1 MALLNYI
8 VAKEDLTKTMSS
20 TLQSNR
26 LLALDVFRGMTIA
39 FMILVNTPGSWSHV
53 YEPLLHAKWDGATPT
68 DLVFPFFL
76 FIVGVSMFFSF
87 SKFNQ
92 SLDSKLSLKI
102 LKRVFLIF
110 VIGLAL
116 NYFPFYN
123 RSLENLRIMGVLQ
136 RIALAYGMGAFI
148 CILVPSK
155 NLWRAGVLILVG
167 YWLSMLFLGGENPF
181 SLEGNFARLVDLKV
195 FGENHVYK
203 GFGIPFDPEGLF
215 STISAAVTVIFGY
228 LIGKLIQGSTDKNL
242 LVKNLLLV
250 GAVAIFVGLFWDL
263 YFPINKPIWTSSYVI
278 YTGGIACMVI
288 GVLIELI
295 DIRGYTNLTKPFV
308 VFGMN
313 PLIIYVLS
321 GVLVKVMIS
330 IVKWDTETGSTNLYS
345 WLYHD
350 VLAAMLP
357 NQLKFASFLFA
368 LLIVTTC
375 WLFGWV
381 LYKKKIFIK
390 V

>member
-1 MALLNYI
+1 M
-8 VAKEDLTKTMSS
+8 TT
-20 TLQSNR
+20 TLQNNR

-53 YEPLLHAKWDGATPT
+53 YAPLLHAKWDGATPT

-92 SLDSKLSLKI
+92 QLDTRLTMKI
-102 LKRVFLIF
+102 LKRVVLIF

-123 RSLENLRIMGVLQ
+123 RTIENLRIMGVLQ
-136 RIALAYGMGAFI
+136 RIALAYGIGVFI
-148 CILVPSK
+148 CILVPA
-155 NLWRAGVLILVG
+155 NQLLRAGVLILVG
-167 YWLSMLFLGGENPF
+167 YWLVLIFFGGEQPF
-181 SLEGNFARLVDLKV
+181 SLEDNFARIVDLKV

-215 STISAAVTVIFGY
+215 STIPSAVTVIFGY
-228 LIGKLIQGSTDKNL
+228 LTGKLIQTSSEKNL
-242 LVKNLLLV
+242 LVKNLLIIGSL
-250 GAVAIFVGLFWDL
+250 AIFVGLFWDQ
-263 YFPINKPIWTSSYVI
+263 YFPINKPLWTSSYVL
-278 YTGGIACMVI
+278 YTGGIACIVLGI
-288 GVLIELI
+288 LIELI
-295 DIRGYTNLTKPFV
+295 DIRGYTNWTQPFV

-313 PLIIYVLS
+313 PMIIYVLS
-321 GVLVKVMIS
+321 GVLVKVMIG
-330 IVKWDTETGSTNLYS
+330 IVKWETETGSNNLYS
-345 WLYHD
+345 WLYQD
-350 VLAAMLP
+350 VLAAVLP

-368 LLIVTTC
+368 VLIVSFC

-381 LYKKKIFIK
+381 LYKRKVFIK

>member
-1 MALLNYI
+1 METTVQN
-8 VAKEDLTKTMSS
+8 
-20 TLQSNR
+20 NR

-53 YEPLLHAKWDGATPT
+53 YAPLLHAKWDGATPT

-87 SKFNQ
+87 SKFNRQ
-92 SLDSKLSLKI
+92 LDSHLTMKI
-102 LKRVFLIF
+102 LKRVVLIF

-123 RSLENLRIMGVLQ
+123 RTIENLRIMGVLQ
-136 RIALAYGMGAFI
+136 RIALAYGIGAFI
-148 CILVPSK
+148 CILVPA
-155 NLWRAGVLILVG
+155 NQLWRAGILILVG
-167 YWLSMLFLGGENPF
+167 YWLVLILFGGEQPF
-181 SLEGNFARLVDLKV
+181 SLEGNFARIVDLKV

-203 GFGIPFDPEGLF
+203 GFGIPFDPEGLL
-215 STISAAVTVIFGY
+215 STIPSAVTVIFGY
-228 LIGKLIQGSTDKNL
+228 LTGKLIQSSSEKNL
-242 LVKNLLLV
+242 LAKNLLIM
-250 GAVAIFVGLFWDL
+250 GALAIFLGLFWDQ
-263 YFPINKPIWTSSYVI
+263 YFPINKPLWTSSYVV
-278 YTGGIACMVI
+278 YTGGIACIVI
-288 GVLIELI
+288 GLLIELI
-295 DIRGYTNLTKPFV
+295 DIRGYTNWTQPFV
-308 VFGMN
+308 VFGIN

-321 GVLVKVMIS
+321 GVLVKIMIGM
-330 IVKWDTETGSTNLYS
+330 VKWEMESGSTNLYS
-345 WLYHD
+345 WLYQD

-368 LLIVTTC
+368 VLIVAIC

-381 LYKKKIFIK
+381 LYKRKIFIK

>member
-1 MALLNYI
+1 M
-8 VAKEDLTKTMSS
+8 DT
-20 TLQSNR
+20 TLQNNR

-53 YEPLLHAKWDGATPT
+53 YAPLLHAKWDGATPT

-92 SLDSKLSLKI
+92 ALDNKLVIKI
-102 LKRVFLIF
+102 LKRTFLIF
-110 VIGLAL
+110 IIGLAL
-116 NYFPFYN
+116 NYFPFYG
-123 RSLENLRIMGVLQ
+123 RSIEKLRIMGVLQ
-136 RIALAYGMGAFI
+136 RIALAYGIGAFI
-148 CILVPSK
+148 CILVPAK
-155 NLWRAGVLILVG
+155 NLWRAGILILVA
-167 YWLSMLFLGGENPF
+167 YWLGMLFLGGEQPF
-181 SLEGNFARLVDLKV
+181 SLEENFARLVDLKV

-215 STISAAVTVIFGY
+215 STIPAAVTVIFGY
-228 LIGKLIQGSTDKNL
+228 LIGKLIQHSTDKNM
-242 LVKNLLLV
+242 LVKNLLLI
-250 GAVAIFVGLFWDL
+250 GALSIFVGLFWDM

-278 YTGGIACMVI
+278 YTGGIACIVI
-288 GVLIELI
+288 GILIELI

-330 IVKWDTETGSTNLYS
+330 IVKWETETGATNMYS
-345 WLYHD
+345 WLYQD

-368 LLIVTTC
+368 LLIVTIC
-375 WLFGWV
+375 WLFGYF
-381 LYKKKIFIK
+381 LYKRKIFIK